1 MGSLCVSTVN
11 EIQKIFLRKKNIVL
25 LAIAGSIPLD
35 AAFSFGFLQNRLG
48 IFAVNAASFPLF
60 VLNFLTSL
68 ILPLFIFSVAADL
81 FAGEAGENTLKIT
94 LTRPVTR
101 LKVFLSKIAA
111 TGAFIITCLGATF
124 VISIAAGAVLE
135 GRAPGPAGIGETLLA
150 YSAAVVPM
158 LVLAVLAAFLNQLFK
173 SGSSA
178 LIASVLVYLLAKALP
193 FVAPAIG
200 RLSPVAY
207 TGWHALLLGTTVG
220 AGVIWNALLLM
231 AAYLLIFFGGG
242 YYLFDKKD
250 F

>member
-1 MGSLCVSTVN
+1 MSSLYVSMAN
-11 EIQKIFLRKKNIVL
+11 EIQKVFLRKKNIVL
-25 LAIAGSIPLD
+25 LVIAASIPVA
-35 AAFSFGFLQNRLG
+35 AAFSFGFLQDRLG
-48 IFAVNAASFPLF
+48 IFAVNGASFPIF
-60 VLNFLTSL
+60 VLDILTSV

-81 FAGEAGENTLKIT
+81 FAGEVGENTLKIT

-111 TGAFIITCLGATF
+111 TGAFIVACLGVVF
-124 VISIAAGAVLE
+124 VIAIAAGAVLA
-135 GRAPGPAGIGETLLA
+135 GSAPGPAGIGGTLLA

-158 LVLAVLAAFLNQLFK
+158 LVLAMLAAFLNQLFK

-178 LIASVLVYLLAKALP
+178 LMASVLVYLLAKAMP
-193 FVAPAIG
+193 FVSPAIG
-200 RLSPVAY
+200 RLSPVAH
-207 TGWHALLLGTTVG
+207 TGWHSLLLGTTVG